1 MRLRSVVSEAW
12 RNTRSGTARPVLFTV
27 LFVLVVGALAGVD
40 QRAVVAVIR
49 GAQDFRDAGASTQII
64 EAPGGVDGAHCAALA
79 QVEGVNAAGAL
90 RTGDPARALA
100 LPSTDLPILEVTPGF
115 LSVLGQPALRE
126 ATGVMLSTDTA
137 KVFDARV
144 GSTLATRSGSTTVA
158 AVYPFPDDG
167 RVAPLSYAALAPVP
181 QAGMFDQCWVEVWP
195 LTDEI
200 GPLLRLV
207 VSTAPD
213 AGMPVLKQ
221 LNSRLGA
228 AYDART
234 LLDERLTRFATFGGI
249 ALGLMLGFAAV
260 RLRRLELAAALH
272 TRVSR
277 TALTWQVVLETLVWV
292 VAASI
297 IAVPAMAYLASWGN
311 PEPAGTVWAIGMRVV
326 LAAGAASVVGAVV
339 ATLTTREK
347 HLFRYFKER

>member
-27 LFVLVVGALAGVD
+27 IFVLVVGALAGVD
-40 QRAVVAVIR
+40 QRAVVAIIR

-79 QVEGVNAAGAL
+79 QVEGVNSAGAM
-90 RTGDPARALA
+90 RAADPVRALA
-100 LPSTDLPILEVTPGF
+100 LPSTDLPVLEVTPGF

-126 ATGVMLSTDTA
+126 ATGVLLSTDTA
-137 KVFDARV
+137 KVFGAQV
-144 GSTLATRSGSTTVA
+144 GSTLATRTGSTTVA

-167 RVAPLSYAALAPVP
+167 RIARLSYAALAPVP
-181 QAGMFDQCWVEVWP
+181 QTGMFDQCWVEVWP
-195 LTDEI
+195 LTDEV

-207 VSTAPD
+207 VSGPD
-213 AGMPVLKQ
+213 ASQAVQKQ

-228 AYDART
+228 DYDARA
-234 LLDERLTRFATFGGI
+234 LLDERLTRFATLGGI

-260 RLRRLELAAALH
+260 RQRRLELAAALH

-277 TALTWQVVLETLVWV
+277 TALTWQVMLETLVWV
-292 VAASI
+292 VAGSI
-297 IAVPAMAYLASWGN
+297 IAVPVMAYLAAWGN
-311 PEPAGTVWAIGMRVV
+311 PEPAETVWAIGMRVV
-326 LAAGAASVVGAVV
+326 LAAGAASVIGAMV
-339 ATLTTREK
+339 ATLATREK
-347 HLFRYFKER
+347 HLFRYFKDR